1 MADIQNH
8 GQTVG
13 RVTTTFNGEKIQV
26 DVYED
31 RCVILPDGTVR
42 KVKQEVVDTLI
53 AKNRVMN
60 PTHAP
65 QEEPMPAPAPEPPQQ
80 YAEPTAPEQEEYQQP
95 QEPAPMPMQQPAG
108 QPNVQQFINQ
118 LHTPAAPAPQ
128 PVEQPVQQEA
138 VPSQPE
144 SQQAQPAAPVPEQK
158 PKKSFFGKEKK
169 EKPKKEKKKKEK
181 AQAPAPTPAPA
192 PAPIPEPTPQPM
204 PAPSQAAPAVQPYTA
219 PAPSEKKKSKAGV
232 VVVGVLV
239 AVVAACSAMY
249 AFVPAFYDGVNGILT
264 SITGTQVGIPP
275 VTTTKQTITS
285 QQAASALGE
294 DALSGIDL
302 SGDVTIDF
310 YAKIHTADGQ
320 EYEVPLSSADL
331 ANGTIQSL
339 LEASGSGST
348 TNTAQ

>member
-65 QEEPMPAPAPEPPQQ
+65 QEEPMP
-80 YAEPTAPEQEEYQQP
+80 
-95 QEPAPMPMQQPAG
+95 MQQPAG

-128 PVEQPVQQEA
+128 PVEQPAQQEA

-181 AQAPAPTPAPA
+181 AQAPAPTPAPT
-192 PAPIPEPTPQPM
+192 PIPEPTPPQT
-204 PAPSQAAPAVQPYTA
+204 APAAQPYTA

>member
-80 YAEPTAPEQEEYQQP
+80 YAESTAPEQEEYQQP

-128 PVEQPVQQEA
+128 PVEQLAQQEA

-181 AQAPAPTPAPA
+181 AQAPAPTPAPT
-192 PAPIPEPTPQPM
+192 PISEPTPPQT
-204 PAPSQAAPAVQPYTA
+204 APAAQPYTA

-249 AFVPAFYDGVNGILT
+249 AFVPVFYDGVNGILT

-275 VTTTKQTITS
+275 VTTTKQTVTS

-310 YAKIHTADGQ
+310 YAKIHTADGH

>member
-60 PTHAP
+60 PAHAP

-181 AQAPAPTPAPA
+181 AQAPAPTPAPT
-192 PAPIPEPTPQPM
+192 PIPEPTPPQT
-204 PAPSQAAPAVQPYTA
+204 APAAQPYTA

>member
-65 QEEPMPAPAPEPPQQ
+65 QEEPMPAPAPEPTQQ

-95 QEPAPMPMQQPAG
+95 QEPAPIPMQQPAG

-128 PVEQPVQQEA
+128 PVEQPAQQEA

-181 AQAPAPTPAPA
+181 AQAPAPTPAPT
-192 PAPIPEPTPQPM
+192 PIPEPTPLQT
-204 PAPSQAAPAVQPYTA
+204 APAAQPYTA

>member
-60 PTHAP
+60 PTHAS
-65 QEEPMPAPAPEPPQQ
+65 QEEPMSAPAPEPPQQ

-118 LHTPAAPAPQ
+118 LHTPAVPAPQ

-158 PKKSFFGKEKK
+158 PKKSFFSKEKK
-169 EKPKKEKKKKEK
+169 EKQKKEKKKKEK
-181 AQAPAPTPAPA
+181 AQAPAPTPAPT

-204 PAPSQAAPAVQPYTA
+204 PASPQAALAVQPYTA
-219 PAPSEKKKSKAGV
+219 PAPSEKKKSKDGV

>member
-80 YAEPTAPEQEEYQQP
+80 YAESTAPEQEENQQP

-118 LHTPAAPAPQ
+118 LHTPTAPAPQ

-138 VPSQPE
+138 VPSQPV

-181 AQAPAPTPAPA
+181 AQAPAPTPAPT
-192 PAPIPEPTPQPM
+192 PISEPTPPQT
-204 PAPSQAAPAVQPYTA
+204 APAAQPYTA

-249 AFVPAFYDGVNGILT
+249 AFVPAFYDDVNGILT

-275 VTTTKQTITS
+275 VTTTKQTVTS

-310 YAKIHTADGQ
+310 YAKIHTADGH

>member
-80 YAEPTAPEQEEYQQP
+80 YAESTAPEQEEYQQP

-181 AQAPAPTPAPA
+181 AQAPAP
-192 PAPIPEPTPQPM
+192 IPEPTPQPM
-204 PAPSQAAPAVQPYTA
+204 PAPPQAAPAVQPYTT

>member
-31 RCVILPDGTVR
+31 CCVILPDGTVR

-65 QEEPMPAPAPEPPQQ
+65 QEEPMP
-80 YAEPTAPEQEEYQQP
+80 
-95 QEPAPMPMQQPAG
+95 MQQPAG

-128 PVEQPVQQEA
+128 PVEQPAQQEA

-181 AQAPAPTPAPA
+181 AQAPAPTPAPT
-192 PAPIPEPTPQPM
+192 PIPEPTPPQT
-204 PAPSQAAPAVQPYTA
+204 APAAQPYTA

-294 DALSGIDL
+294 DARSGIDL

>member
-80 YAEPTAPEQEEYQQP
+80 YAESTAPEQEEYQQP

-128 PVEQPVQQEA
+128 PVEQPAQQEA

-169 EKPKKEKKKKEK
+169 EKPKKKKKKKEK
-181 AQAPAPTPAPA
+181 AQAPAPTPAPT
-192 PAPIPEPTPQPM
+192 PIPEPTPPQT
-204 PAPSQAAPAVQPYTA
+204 ASAAQPYTA

>member
-80 YAEPTAPEQEEYQQP
+80 YAESTAPEQEEYQQP

-128 PVEQPVQQEA
+128 PVEQPAQQEA

-169 EKPKKEKKKKEK
+169 EKPKKGKKKKEK
-181 AQAPAPTPAPA
+181 AQAPAPTPAPT
-192 PAPIPEPTPQPM
+192 PIPEPTPPQT
-204 PAPSQAAPAVQPYTA
+204 APAAQPYTA

>member
-80 YAEPTAPEQEEYQQP
+80 YAESTAPKQEEYQQP

-169 EKPKKEKKKKEK
+169 KKPKKEKKKKEK

-192 PAPIPEPTPQPM
+192 PIPEPTPPQT
-204 PAPSQAAPAVQPYTA
+204 APAAQPYTA

>member
-80 YAEPTAPEQEEYQQP
+80 YAESTAPEQEEYQQP

-128 PVEQPVQQEA
+128 PVEQPAQQEA

-181 AQAPAPTPAPA
+181 AQAPAPTPAPT
-192 PAPIPEPTPQPM
+192 PIPEPTPP
-204 PAPSQAAPAVQPYTA
+204 QAAPAVQPYTA

>member
-1 MADIQNH
+1 
-8 GQTVG
+8 
-13 RVTTTFNGEKIQV
+13 
-26 DVYED
+26 
-31 RCVILPDGTVR
+31 
-42 KVKQEVVDTLI
+42 
-53 AKNRVMN
+53 
-60 PTHAP
+60 
-65 QEEPMPAPAPEPPQQ
+65 
-80 YAEPTAPEQEEYQQP
+80 
-95 QEPAPMPMQQPAG
+95 MPMQQPAG

-128 PVEQPVQQEA
+128 PVEQPAQQEA

-181 AQAPAPTPAPA
+181 AQAPAPTPAP
-192 PAPIPEPTPQPM
+192 ISEPTPQPM
-204 PAPSQAAPAVQPYTA
+204 PAPPQAAPAVQPYTA
-219 PAPSEKKKSKAGV
+219 PAPSEKKKFKAGV